1 MNAAEW
7 ILVAILSI
15 TLLIFLVV
23 ATILCLKLIGLTE
36 QTKKVIN
43 TSQSI
48 ANKTDD
54 IIDNVKDMTSVG
66 GIVKKFVSRQ
76 LGTNDQ
82 KAKKGGKNGSKT
94 SEKN

>member
-1 MNAAEW
+1 MNVAEW
-7 ILVAILSI
+7 ILVAILSL
-15 TLLIFLVV
+15 TLLVFLIV
-23 ATILCLKLIGLTE
+23 ATILCIRLIGLID
-36 QTKKVIN
+36 QAKKIAN

-54 IIDNVKDMTSVG
+54 IVGNVKEMTSVG
-66 GIVKKFVSRQ
+66 GVVKQFVKKQ
-76 LGTNDQ
+76 LNVNQ